1 MSIRSYW
8 VVKYKVDGSEKVE
21 ELDVDLETESF
32 DEIIGHAEDEICS
45 ESDDLISPKDIKV
58 IQITDGN
65 IDPYVF
71 KN

>member
-1 MSIRSYW
+1 MKSNYW
-8 VVKYKVDGSEKVE
+8 VVKYKVDGSEKINEV
-21 ELDVDLETESF
+21 DVDLETESF
-32 DEIIGHAEDEICS
+32 DDIINFAEDEICS
-45 ESDDLISPKDIKV
+45 NSDDLISPKDIKV